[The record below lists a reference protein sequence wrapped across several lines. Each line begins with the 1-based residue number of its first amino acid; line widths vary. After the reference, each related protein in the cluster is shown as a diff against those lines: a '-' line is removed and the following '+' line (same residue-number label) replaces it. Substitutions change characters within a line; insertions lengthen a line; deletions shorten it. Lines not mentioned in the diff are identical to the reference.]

1 EIPKV
6 ETRGYP
12 TMTKLE
18 GLSKNDLVKQLKAEF
33 QKLSDVNQEKCDLQE
48 WEELA
53 ASLGTRQIMKHK
65 DKDVRLY
72 AACCLADIMRIF
84 APNAPYDTNLQSDIL
99 YLWIEQ
105 LRGLYNP
112 NSQTFRRHYYIL
124 ESLAYVQTFNVAIYM
139 EAYDAIIDLFRLFF
153 EIIRQLQ
160 ILFLDEHNLKVV
172 NCMTMIMS
180 SLVIDSEV
188 IPQKLLDT
196 ILIQIIEPNK
206 SQNKASYN
214 LASQLITKTAT
225 SLEPYVQVFFTNCM
239 TSEKASESEVSD
251 RLYDIIYQLNSIAPS
266 VLISVLPQLEYKLKS
281 NEADERLDVTR
292 LLARMFSDPESAVA
306 KADSPLWKLLIG
318 RFIDINASVRI
329 ECIRYAK
336 YFLVYHPHFAKD
348 TIEKLIVRSRDTD
361 DKVRLEVVK
370 IISEI
375 AIEKLE
381 AVTEELWDALKERMR
396 DKKWIVRKEAMIK
409 IAALYKSF
417 KTKNEKNKYH
427 KELQWMPNKLL
438 HCYYQPG
445 IEDRIFVE
453 KIFRT
458 ALIPCNLKANDK
470 ILQLLNLQKV
480 LDDHA
485 LRALNEIFRSKAIMR
500 KHMMEFIQ
508 LVDKAKLEPDNED
521 MEPKTLA
528 KKMVLSKMFPDSSKA
543 HDQFRYIAD
552 SLYDQFFCNTFK
564 KCFDPKTDCEKT
576 LQAEVDILKDL
587 SSRRISP
594 EWMQILFDRCTS
606 VTFDSATVQF
616 LVKQIPKIAKSMSAD
631 DQQKLAQ
638 NDSGSNE
645 FSRCTQMLQS
655 VSILMP
661 TLFTSKSC
669 QEEILQMLESQM
681 ISIVDLALRVLVNCA
696 KEIKIDECPVKSFFQ
711 PKLIK
716 FATNGTPAQAKLSM
730 KCIATLCKDSVVIME
745 RIHGTLLKSL
755 QVESKMLLTTLTS
768 LAQIA
773 TFAPG
778 VFEKNSLEIVREFV
792 VKKIVT
798 VDGVKDKSLEGK
810 TWCEVTELQ
819 KMTRAKLIGLKVII
833 KWLNGLQANH
843 ETCSKPVF
851 NLIKRL
857 LQNRGDIKGSDTTSA
872 CERAHMRLVAACC
885 MIKIAQNVN
894 YASLIDS
901 ELYALITWT
910 MQDDCREVKKTF
922 CRKLHKYLQTLK
934 LGSDY
939 VALLA
944 FGSSDGQISDLCKQ
958 VLQKNVHLRREF
970 MLRHK
975 SVSVAI
981 TPEYATFYLIY
992 LLAHHPDF
1000 DPDQHSSLKMVEKHL
1015 WFYLDAVLSQAE
1027 HYSYIKQLVE
1037 SIKLAKDASN
1047 LDNVSMNRKIYTV
1060 CDVALACIAF
1070 KARTMIIKPYRG
1082 QIALPKKLFAPCE
1095 QGFVNTHQ
1103 YLPAN
1108 FAVTPNKKRIV
1119 RGSPTKKV
1127 ATTPKKSSASE
1138 SNTPLKR
1145 KLISTP
1151 KSSFDFNNTS
1161 DDSDNDLNHSVRS
1174 PPKKVNVSSTPAA
1187 KPRKSRKGPSIK
1199 NTNPSKLEQPTKTKT
1214 RPKRARRGRKAVE
1227 KMAEEFGS
1235 EGSNE
1240 NRESSSD
1247 IVSPDSEEELASSI
1261 SRPTKT
1267 KRSNDETS
1275 DDEDQKVSHSR
1286 RRSPRKKQRTASP
1299 SRSATSPKKK
1309 LKSDKRKPSKQ
1320 SKSKVESKSVSKRRG
1335 LRGDKMGEDKQST
1348 NVTESIKV
1356 EKSPTQAGT
1365 ESSGKTQNQK
1375 SHINEDTARRA
1386 RGRRKKEIT
1395 DVDDKGK
1402 VEAKQPE
1409 KKSDRTSRSKQ
1420 SSKKKDAVAVEKEHA
1435 IALDT
1440 HKSDSPLNIQSKK
1453 ETSLRKGAAEKADGK
1468 VVSKPSQKE
1477 RSSRSQSRQSTTRK
1491 ASNTS
1496 KAKEESIST
1505 VTKRGSAASRSRKK
1519 IEKKKVN
1526 EPVAKK
1532 ESLTE
1537 TKEDTAKMEDSDD
1550 SDSSDYV
1557 EASSKMKTT
1566 EKKSKSAAKSS
1577 KATPKTV
1584 PRRKATTKKAD
1595 KQQKLFKGNPPRNVG
1610 CASCS

>member
-1 EIPKV
+1 MGPCSSSKMMENFKEIPKV

-153 EIIRQLQ
+153 EIIRQ
-160 ILFLDEHNLKVV
+160 VV

-606 VTFDSATVQF
+606 VTFDGATVQF

-798 VDGVKDKSLEGK
+798 VDG
-810 TWCEVTELQ
+810 
-819 KMTRAKLIGLKVII
+819 
-833 KWLNGLQANH
+833 
-843 ETCSKPVF
+843 
-851 NLIKRL
+851 
-857 LQNRGDIKGSDTTSA
+857 
-872 CERAHMRLVAACC
+872 
-885 MIKIAQNVN
+885 
-894 YASLIDS
+894 
-901 ELYALITWT
+901 
-910 MQDDCREVKKTF
+910 
-922 CRKLHKYLQTLK
+922 
-934 LGSDY
+934 
-939 VALLA
+939 
-944 FGSSDGQISDLCKQ
+944 
-958 VLQKNVHLRREF
+958 
-970 MLRHK
+970 
-975 SVSVAI
+975 
-981 TPEYATFYLIY
+981 
-992 LLAHHPDF
+992 
-1000 DPDQHSSLKMVEKHL
+1000 
-1015 WFYLDAVLSQAE
+1015 
-1027 HYSYIKQLVE
+1027 
-1037 SIKLAKDASN
+1037 
-1047 LDNVSMNRKIYTV
+1047 
-1060 CDVALACIAF
+1060 
-1070 KARTMIIKPYRG
+1070 
-1082 QIALPKKLFAPCE
+1082 
-1095 QGFVNTHQ
+1095 GFVNTHQ

-1187 KPRKSRKGPSIK
+1187 KPRGIKIIYVLFYCSENRERGRALKTQTLPSMKYVNAI
-1199 NTNPSKLEQPTKTKT
+1199 NSC
-1214 RPKRARRGRKAVE
+1214 PKGRKAVE

-1261 SRPTKT
+1261 S
-1267 KRSNDETS
+1267 SNDETS

-1286 RRSPRKKQRTASP
+1286 RS
-1299 SRSATSPKKK
+1299 SATSPKKK

-1320 SKSKVESKSVSKRRG
+1320 SKSKVESKSVSKR
-1335 LRGDKMGEDKQST
+1335 ST

-1453 ETSLRKGAAEKADGK
+1453 ETSLRKGAAKKADGK

-1584 PRRKATTKKAD
+1584 PRRKATTVKKKAD